1 VGQAHRV
8 SGIPSGRPEHRGD
21 GDGWVVCQ
29 QGHRHWG
36 LFGAAGLLL
45 TRRGG
50 GPSDL
55 EVLLQHRATW
65 SHHGG
70 TWGLLGGARHSSE
83 SPVTAALREAAE
95 EGGLGGETVHVHGRY
110 DDDHGGWSYV
120 TVVASTGRTTAAT
133 PTSPESIAVEW
144 VPQDEVERRDLHP
157 GFGASWPGLR
167 TALRPVTVVVDA
179 ANVVGSRPDGWWRD
193 RAGAARRLLSQCA
206 ALARDG
212 LAAADV
218 PHGLGGALDHC
229 WPTVVV
235 VVEGAARAAAHDAP
249 DEVRVVSAPASGD
262 DTIVEVGREAA
273 VDGRTVVV
281 TADRELRERVSAVG
295 ATTAGPRWLTS
306 LLDGR
311 PVDDT

>member
-1 VGQAHRV
+1 MTGN
-8 SGIPSGRPEHRGD
+8 PSGRPEHRGD
-21 GDGWVVCQ
+21 GDGWVVCRE
-29 QGHRHWG
+29 GHRHWG

-45 TRRGG
+45 TRPA
-50 GPSDL
+50 PSDL

-95 EGGLGGETVHVHGRY
+95 EGGLPADSVRVHGRY

-120 TVVASTGRTTAAT
+120 TVVAATGRTTTAT

-144 VPQDEVERRDLHP
+144 VPADDVDRRDLHP
-157 GFGASWPGLR
+157 GFGASWSGLR
-167 TALRPVTVVVDA
+167 SALRPVTVVVDA
-179 ANVVGSRPDGWWRD
+179 ANVVGSRPDGWWKD
-193 RAGAARRLLSQCA
+193 RAGAARRLLTQCA
-206 ALARDG
+206 ALALDG
-212 LAAADV
+212 LAGADV
-218 PHGLGGALDHC
+218 PHGLAGPLDHS
-229 WPTVVV
+229 WPTVIV

-249 DEVRVVSAPASGD
+249 DAVRVVSAPASGD
-262 DTIVEVGREAA
+262 DTIVEVGRAA
-273 VDGRTVVV
+273 AADGPTVVV

-295 ATTAGPRWLTS
+295 ANTTGPRWLTG

-311 PVDDT
+311 SADDT